1 MGISLDKNTRI
12 AGYRPSVFK
21 DALRG
26 FARTHSQGNMIDLKR
41 VFPLRRDGAIVLEEC
56 LDRRLIDR
64 TTMKLTEAGE
74 AIGWAKAKSRTSSAK
89 AWSVL
94 NEILDRIEVLNQD
107 PDGFEN
113 VDQVWLFGSLMR
125 GEESVGDI
133 DLAITKSRRG
143 RFARDHEGRQ
153 RHVDLLVAQRPDAR
167 SYWDW
172 PWAKED
178 WLLNRALYGAKR
190 HPLLAGVQNGTT
202 DLQALG
208 VPCRLIYDRSRGGR
222 VDDPILPRHPESVGR
237 SNDLSPPAEMPDLS
251 PEAIKPIDAR
261 WVAGFSEAG
270 VVSPY
275 DIFRGWTD
283 DAHAL
288 FPTYPDGLRVVGDN
302 HDLSRYSWTP
312 KRLKKPGLDGREAV
326 ALISAK
332 EWWGTSVILRR
343 RIEAGPTLWTLNAS
357 FSDLQLYR
365 ARKHADWATLRDLA
379 AVTALILAV
388 DAERMLRR
396 ANELPQ
402 PLTIGIAIDNSGV
415 TDEVRPDFI
424 DPLLTHLNDRVVRI
438 EPVGWKG
445 EKVLVDER

>member
-1 MGISLDKNTRI
+1 
-12 AGYRPSVFK
+12 
-21 DALRG
+21 
-26 FARTHSQGNMIDLKR
+26 
-41 VFPLRRDGAIVLEEC
+41 
-56 LDRRLIDR
+56 
-64 TTMKLTEAGE
+64 
-74 AIGWAKAKSRTSSAK
+74 
-89 AWSVL
+89 
-94 NEILDRIEVLNQD
+94 
-107 PDGFEN
+107 
-113 VDQVWLFGSLMR
+113 
-125 GEESVGDI
+125 
-133 DLAITKSRRG
+133 
-143 RFARDHEGRQ
+143 
-153 RHVDLLVAQRPDAR
+153 
-167 SYWDW
+167 
-172 PWAKED
+172 
-178 WLLNRALYGAKR
+178 
-190 HPLLAGVQNGTT
+190 
-202 DLQALG
+202 
-208 VPCRLIYDRSRGGR
+208 
-222 VDDPILPRHPESVGR
+222 
-237 SNDLSPPAEMPDLS
+237 MPDLS
-251 PEAIKPIDAR
+251 PEAIKPMDAR
-261 WVAGFSEAG
+261 WVAGFSQAG

-302 HDLSRYSWTP
+302 HDLSRYFWTP

-365 ARKHADWATLRDLA
+365 ARKHADLATLRDLA
-379 AVTALILAV
+379 AVAALILAV

-402 PLTIGIAIDNSGV
+402 PLSIGIAIDNSGV

-445 EKVLVDER
+445 EKVVVDER